1 MTPPYPSVSVII
13 PALDEE
19 QSIGAVIEAIPR
31 DIVGEVIVVDGGS
44 RDATTEVAR
53 KRGARVLDEPLR
65 GYGRACARGVSDA
78 HGDVVVFLDAD
89 GAVDPLDIRALVAP
103 IAEGRADL
111 VLGSRLGPG
120 RDAAALSAAMPVHQR
135 LGNTLAAHLIRVRH
149 GVPVTDLSPFRAVRR
164 MMLLALPIK
173 DLTFGWPTEMIVNA
187 ARARWRII
195 EVHVSCRPRSG
206 GRSKISGTLRGTTLA
221 ALHILGAI
229 LGPAARTC
237 RPKAAGGPKPG
248 AETRAVTRGAPA
260 VFVVMAKQPV
270 PGRSKTRLC
279 PPLTPREAAELSEA
293 LLRDTIDLVSGLR
306 GAEMAVAVSPR
317 NAVELMRRFV
327 PRGARMLGVEG
338 ADIGECLHSVTDQ
351 LFAEGF
357 ARVVAINSDGPT
369 LPAEYL
375 ERAVE
380 MLTTSDVV
388 LGPAEDGGYYLIGLR
403 QRQPGLFQKISWST
417 AHVAAET
424 LALAAAL
431 GLTVAQLPQWYDV
444 DTPVELE
451 RLHAEL
457 ATRPIEIAPCT
468 RAFLARQKSTPP
480 PGKRAIDPCN

>member
-1 MTPPYPSVSVII
+1 MTAPYPSVSVII

-44 RDATTEVAR
+44 RDATREVAR
-53 KRGARVLDEPLR
+53 QRGARVLDEPLR

-89 GAVDPLDIRALVAP
+89 GAADPLDIRALVAP
-103 IAEGRADL
+103 IAEGSADL

-120 RDAAALSAAMPVHQR
+120 RDAAALSAAMPIHQR
-135 LGNTLAAHLIRVRH
+135 LGNTLAALLIRVRH

-164 MMLLALPIK
+164 TMLLALPIE
-173 DLTFGWPTEMIVNA
+173 DLTFGWPTEMIVRA

-195 EVHVSCRPRSG
+195 EVPVSCRPRSG
-206 GRSKISGTLRGTTLA
+206 GRSKVSGTLRGTTLA
-221 ALHILGAI
+221 AMHVLGAI
-229 LGPAARTC
+229 LGPARTG
-237 RPKAAGGPKPG
+237 RPEPVGGPKSGTP
-248 AETRAVTRGAPA
+248 TRGAA
-260 VFVVMAKQPV
+260 VVVVMAKQPV
-270 PGRSKTRLC
+270 PGKSKTRLC

-293 LLRDTIDLVSGLR
+293 LLRDTIGLVSGLR
-306 GAEMAVAVSPR
+306 ETEMAIAVSPPG
-317 NAVELMRRFV
+317 AVGMMRRFV
-327 PRGARMLGVEG
+327 PRGARILAVEG
-338 ADIGECLHSVTDQ
+338 ADIGECLRGATDQ

-357 ARVVAINSDGPT
+357 TRIVALNADSPT

-375 ERAVE
+375 DRAIE
-380 MLTTSDVV
+380 MLTHSDVV

-403 QRQPGLFQKISWST
+403 QRQPGLFQNISWST

-431 GLTVAQLPQWYDV
+431 GLTVARLPQWYDV
-444 DTPVELE
+444 DTPAELE
-451 RLHAEL
+451 RLRAEL
-457 ATRPIEIAPCT
+457 VARPLAIAPCT
-468 RAFLARQKSTPP
+468 RAFLARQQSTPP
-480 PGKRAIDPCN
+480 PGELAVDPRG